1 MKNSTT
7 LNVLSIDYDYFM
19 KFKDDDISVISEFP
33 DGTEAF
39 IGLSDYIWA
48 TRLAHRKAA
57 EAINTVTCNTDE
69 LFNVRKFIMKQSRNV
84 PVLIT
89 NSHVHIYEFI
99 KSRLDGRN
107 SIRVA
112 NLDFHHDAY
121 DKTSELNCG
130 NWVNFLDREFT
141 LEYDWITSDC
151 GWEAAG
157 KKPGILDGR
166 TRFRNIVEFTK
177 ANQKFKP
184 DIIFICRSDVWVPP
198 HLDREF
204 VNFSFDVCGRFND
217 IMGDP
222 AVLRKRDLRKH
233 IDQLRDAYD
242 KMKKQIEG
250 DASDRIQK
258 QIES

>member
-1 MKNSTT
+1 MKPKTNNT

-19 KFKDDDISVISEFP
+19 KLKDDDISVISEFP

-39 IGLSDYIWA
+39 IGLSDYIWSS
-48 TRLAHRKAA
+48 RLANRKSA

-69 LFNVRKFIMKQSRNV
+69 LFNVWKFVMKQRKTV

-99 KSRLDGRN
+99 KSHLNGRN

-130 NWVNFLDREFT
+130 NWVNFLDREFN

-157 KKPGILDGR
+157 EKPEILNGR
-166 TRFRNIVEFTK
+166 PRFRNIAEFIK
-177 ANQKFKP
+177 ANPKFKP

-198 HLDREF
+198 HLDSEF
-204 VNFSFDVCGRFND
+204 VNLSFDVCGRFKN

-222 AVLRKRDLRKH
+222 AVLRKRDLRMY
-233 IDQLRDAYD
+233 IEQLRDVYD
-242 KMKKQIEG
+242 KMRKQIEG
-250 DASDRIQK
+250 
-258 QIES
+258 